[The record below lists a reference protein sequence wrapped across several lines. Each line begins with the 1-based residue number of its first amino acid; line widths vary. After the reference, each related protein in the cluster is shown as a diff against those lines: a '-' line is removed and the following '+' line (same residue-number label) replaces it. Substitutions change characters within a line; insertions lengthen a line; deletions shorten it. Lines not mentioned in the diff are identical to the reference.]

1 MKSKVS
7 IEIEKRE
14 GKYSAYSP
22 EIEGYIAE
30 GNSLYSVIDAI
41 KQAIQSHWHQ
51 QEEESSKT
59 TAQSL
64 LELFENITAGMT
76 ETEIN
81 NLPRD
86 GAQEQDYY
94 IYGIPKSDS

>member
-14 GKYSAYSP
+14 QGYSASSP

-30 GNSLYSVIDAI
+30 GNSLDSVIDAI
-41 KQAIQSHWHQ
+41 KQAIQSYWHQ
-51 QEEESSKT
+51 QEEETSKT

-64 LELFENITAGMT
+64 LELFENITADMT

-86 GAQEQDYY
+86 GAQQHDHY

>member
-1 MKSKVS
+1 VR
-7 IEIEKRE
+7 RE
-14 GKYSAYSP
+14 SNAVWHRLGFA
-22 EIEGYIAE
+22 
-30 GNSLYSVIDAI
+30 DA
-41 KQAIQSHWHQ
+41 APNWHQ

-86 GAQEQDYY
+86 GAQEHDHY